1 MSTPQKRQFNEFKLN
16 GHLLEAIGNLGFE
29 HPTPIQAESIPVL
42 LKGTSIVGRARTG
55 SGKTA
60 AFGIP
65 LLNKLAKGGGKVRGL
80 ILCPTRELAIQ
91 VSDALKSFCH
101 KKSPIK
107 ILSIYGGSPYPPQL
121 KALKAGVDI
130 VVGTPGRVIDH
141 MERGS
146 LDVSGVEMFILDEA
160 DEMLRMGF
168 IEEVER
174 IFERM
179 PEGNQV
185 ALFSATMPKQIQ
197 RIANKKIPDHVV
209 VQVEEGAL
217 TTKHIKQKYALA
229 PRKHKLEALMR
240 ILQTEP
246 IGTTIVFA
254 NTRRDCAE
262 IAEAL
267 VKKGFKAQPLHGDM
281 DQPARERVLG
291 RLKSGALQLVVAT
304 DVASRGIDVEHINYV
319 INLELP
325 NNTESYVH
333 RIGRTARAGRS
344 GTAITLAEPQQ
355 SRRLHYM
362 QKDLKVEF
370 EKIDIPSDRIIATA
384 QRCALWDQLLATMD
398 DGDFVDARG
407 WVDGMLKEEDGRDFA
422 AAAIALLA
430 RAKGMRLNKKPDGE
444 PPAWTKIKPRA
455 NRSSSDG
462 RRRRGPRGRSDRRR
476 SRGPRGSGGRGGPG
490 GGGNQS
496 PKKVSTKSRSRRS

>member
-1 MSTPQKRQFNEFKLN
+1 MSTPQKRKFNEFKLN
-16 GHLLEAIGNLGFE
+16 GHLLEAIGKLGFVN
-29 HPTPIQAESIPVL
+29 PTPIQAESIPVL
-42 LKGTSIVGRARTG
+42 LEGKSIVGRARTG

-65 LLNKLAKGGGKVRGL
+65 LLNQLAKGGGKVRGL

-91 VSDALKSFCH
+91 VSDALQSFCH

-121 KALKAGVDI
+121 RALKNGVDI

-146 LDVSGVEMFILDEA
+146 LDVSGVDMFILDEA

-179 PEGNQV
+179 PNGNQV
-185 ALFSATMPKQIQ
+185 ALFSATMPRQIQ
-197 RIANKKIPDHVV
+197 RIANKKIPNHVV
-209 VQVEEGAL
+209 IQVEEDAL
-217 TTKHIKQKYALA
+217 TTKHITQKFALA

-246 IGTTIVFA
+246 IGTTLVFA
-254 NTRRDCAE
+254 NTRRDCADVS
-262 IAEAL
+262 EAL
-267 VKKGFKAQPLHGDM
+267 VKKGFRAEPLHGDM
-281 DQPARERVLG
+281 DQPARERVLN

-319 INLELP
+319 INLEVP
-325 NNTESYVH
+325 TNTESYVH

-344 GTAITLAEPQQ
+344 GTAITLADPQQ

-362 QKDLKVEF
+362 QKELKVEF
-370 EKIDIPSDRIIATA
+370 EKLEIPSDKMIATA
-384 QRCALWDQLLATMD
+384 QRRALWDELLATME
-398 DGDFVDARG
+398 DGDFADARG
-407 WVDGMLKEEDGRDFA
+407 WVDSMLKEDDGRDFA

-430 RAKGMRLNKKPDGE
+430 RAKGMRLNKTPDAE
-444 PPAWTKIKPRA
+444 APAWTKINARA
-455 NRSSSDG
+455 NSSSSDG
-462 RRRRGPRGRSDRRR
+462 RRRRGPRGRSDKRR
-476 SRGPRGSGGRGGPG
+476 SRGPNSRGSGGSQGPSKG
-490 GGGNQS
+490 PS
-496 PKKVSTKSRSRRS
+496 KSRPRRG